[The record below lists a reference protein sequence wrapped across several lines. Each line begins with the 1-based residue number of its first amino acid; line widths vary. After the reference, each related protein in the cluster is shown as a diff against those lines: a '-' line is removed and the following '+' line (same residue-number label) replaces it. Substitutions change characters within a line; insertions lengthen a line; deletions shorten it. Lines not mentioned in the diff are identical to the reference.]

1 MIACMQECVEVSELR
16 LQELPESGI
25 PETFWQ
31 VYHEHGEEAKGIIE
45 VETTGYAPR
54 DERDEKMGEHNVLL
68 GKGDYADGMNGMKF
82 SDKMRCL
89 LKYRSRHL
97 SGRK

>member
-1 MIACMQECVEVSELR
+1 MSELR

-31 VYHEHGEEAKGIIE
+31 VYHEHGEEAKSIIE
-45 VETTGYAPR
+45 VETTGYAQR
-54 DERDEKMGEHNVLL
+54 DELNEKMTEQNVLL
-68 GKGDYADGMNGMKF
+68 GMSDYADGMKF
-82 SDKMRCL
+82 SDMTRWL
-89 LKYRSRHL
+89 LTYRSRHL